1 LAGWHL
7 FNTTERV
14 RERGRRC
21 TGFLWTH
28 FQPVLLPLVSFTDP
42 IEDQRNATKFMPTLE
57 QVLMLSLPIDHYTDE
72 YFSQTMESN
81 IKSRIV
87 LRV

>member
-1 LAGWHL
+1 M
-7 FNTTERV
+7 